1 MPSLCRASRLSHT
14 SLNPQE
20 HVLHQWVMSPVGLA
34 ARTWELQPREIYFR
48 WTSGWAW
55 LRSLGVHSHL
65 QRSGDAVGKAYKGVL
80 LAPSLPTCGAE
91 KLSCPFRTL
100 LSSELW
106 CRDIPW
112 HQATGAP
119 ALTGL
124 SALLTPTTGFKIL
137 KKKKNSQRVE
147 RGKQQPS
154 ISLPFGMNCFWTQAR
169 PCATPSTSMMGWSW
183 KGPAKMHTIPGTPS
197 PQLPDWSVRSQTSAV
212 DQAKDL

>member
-34 ARTWELQPREIYFR
+34 ARTWELQPREIYFH

-55 LRSLGVHSHL
+55 LRSLGVHSTSKGLGMRLGRLTRGCCWLLLSQPVVLRSSAVPLERSFL
-65 QRSGDAVGKAYKGVL
+65 QNYDAEIFHDTKLQGLQL
-80 LAPSLPTCGAE
+80 LQVSPHSLPPP
-91 KLSCPFRTL
+91 LVS
-100 LSSELW
+100 
-106 CRDIPW
+106 
-112 HQATGAP
+112 
-119 ALTGL
+119 
-124 SALLTPTTGFKIL
+124 
-137 KKKKNSQRVE
+137 KKKKSQRVE

-169 PCATPSTSMMGWSW
+169 PCAIPLTSLIGWSW
-183 KGPAKMHTIPGTPS
+183 KGPAKMHTIPRTPS

-212 DQAKDL
+212 DQAKYL